1 MSLDDWIQLF
11 ETERKD
17 GNSKWP
23 CTLLYCILCIE
34 SRVGIELSIDSGLV
48 RILWRRGGGVESRYW
63 TRNILVEITQRI
75 FRAGSVFHANYSC
88 YSCPACAEHC
98 VRALFA
104 KTFQRDSSVSSS
116 RSLSSN
122 FPGSFVPP
130 LLAPPL
136 CPRLFLLLFFLFL
149 FFFFC
154 VERHVSHSW
163 DTLRAIFYAIL
174 SLLLFSLRYF
184 FFLYSYNTLK
194 KLCRMSTDF
203 FFILIWG

>member
-1 MSLDDWIQLF
+1 M
-11 ETERKD
+11 
-17 GNSKWP
+17 
-23 CTLLYCILCIE
+23 IE
-34 SRVGIELSIDSGLV
+34 SSCSKLNGKMEIVSGRVHCCIAFYVLNLGSELNYRSIRDQFVFSGE
-48 RILWRRGGGVESRYW
+48 GEGESRYW

-122 FPGSFVPP
+122 FPSSFVPP

-136 CPRLFLLLFFLFL
+136 CPRLFLLLLFFLC
-149 FFFFC
+149 FFFLRRATRLAQL
-154 VERHVSHSW
+154 RHFAS
-163 DTLRAIFYAIL
+163 RAIFYAIL
-174 SLLLFSLRYF
+174 SLLLF
-184 FFLYSYNTLK
+184 
-194 KLCRMSTDF
+194 
-203 FFILIWG
+203 